1 MKGKPTLKEMPPVW
15 PEYLQFLAFYLLTVA
30 LIKIAAAYFLDRNAS
45 SAVGN
50 GLAWFQL

>member
-1 MKGKPTLKEMPPVW
+1 MW

-30 LIKIAAAYFLDRNAS
+30 LIKIGAAYFSNRNPS

-50 GLAWFQL
+50 GLAWFQV